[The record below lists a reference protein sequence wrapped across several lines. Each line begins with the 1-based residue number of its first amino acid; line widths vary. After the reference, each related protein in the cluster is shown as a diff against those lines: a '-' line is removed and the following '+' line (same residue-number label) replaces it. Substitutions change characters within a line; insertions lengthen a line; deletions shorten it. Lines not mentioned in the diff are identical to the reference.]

1 MNDYRTRG
9 SVHAR
14 SVTTEEQQTESL
26 LAQMELPRVNAVGLV
41 EQPEQS
47 GREPRKYTRWQRW
60 AVFTLLILFV
70 AATLVT
76 TTVSL
81 GSYCL
86 TTDGGDT
93 RALPWGS
100 PSPQARDGEDL

>member
-1 MNDYRTRG
+1 MNDCRTRG
-9 SVHAR
+9 SVQPR

-41 EQPEQS
+41 EQPEPS
-47 GREPRKYTRWQRW
+47 GREPREYSRWQRW
-60 AVFTLLILFV
+60 AVFAVLIVFV

-93 RALPWGS
+93 RALPWGARS
-100 PSPQARDGEDL
+100 SQAPDGEDL